1 MPAEKRGEEDMEN
14 NNITI
19 SVADYMDLI
28 RDQQRMEIARDYLA
42 KHLNDYQIEL
52 IIADI
57 LGIIIPEKE
66 EKE

>member
-1 MPAEKRGEEDMEN
+1 MEN

-42 KHLNDYQIEL
+42 KHLEDYQVEMIV
-52 IIADI
+52 ADI